1 MKTCKKSVLA
11 LSIQASLLA
20 AAMGLS
26 PALLAQESDKDQAV
40 EETKLE
46 RIMVTAQKRVQSTQ
60 EVPISIATLSGEK
73 FDALFAGG
81 EDIQALSGKIPGLYA
96 ESSNG
101 RAAPRFYI
109 RGLGN
114 TDFDLAA
121 SQPVSVIMDDV
132 VMENVILKSFP
143 LFDVAQAEV
152 IRGPQGTLFGRNTT
166 AGIVKFSSV
175 KPTQDFEAYTKATVG
190 SFGTI
195 NVEGAAGGGLTDELS
210 ARISLMNQNRDDYVD
225 NGFTGEKDFT
235 GGHDEK
241 AGRLQFLYDT
251 DAFSALLNVHGRKLD
266 GTSSLF
272 RANVL
277 TQGSNELN
285 ENYDR
290 DTVYYDKG
298 DGNFQK
304 YDNSG
309 ASLTLEFDLGGMTLT
324 SITAQE
330 NADGKGK
337 GDIDGGYVIDTN
349 FDGVAEET
357 GPGFIPF
364 DAVTEDQLNDLEQF
378 TQEFRLASDTT
389 EALEWQVGAFYFDSS
404 FGVTS
409 IDGFFGATTVYHG
422 NESWAVFGQTT
433 YNLTDRWDITGG
445 IRYTYDE
452 KTFSVGQQNVDGFAL
467 VVGAASI
474 QDYDPIKVDDGQV
487 SWELSS
493 NYRLTDST
501 SLFGRFASG
510 FRAQSIQGRDVAFEK
525 APSVAESETITSFEV
540 GAKSDLLDDS
550 LRLNGA
556 LFYYTIDDIQ
566 LSAIGGETQGNQLIN
581 ADKGVGY
588 GFEVDAEWRATKSLV
603 LGGGFSYNNTELKDQ
618 NLLVAPCG
626 SGACT
631 PTDQPGGG
639 GLVFIDGNPFPQA
652 PETIL
657 TVNARYDIPVSTGEI
672 YLYGDVARQGETN
685 LFLYESAEY
694 RTNGNFEAGLRIGYL
709 NFDNDYE
716 VALFGRNITDEDNLK
731 GAIDFN
737 NLTGFVNEPRIIGVE
752 FKKNFF

>member
-26 PALLAQESDKDQAV
+26 PALLAQESDKDQAA

-143 LFDVAQAEV
+143 LFDIQQAEV

-190 SFGTI
+190 SYGTI

-210 ARISLMNQNRDDYVD
+210 ARISLMNQNRDDYVN

-272 RANVL
+272 RANIL
-277 TQGSNELN
+277 TPGSNELN
-285 ENYDR
+285 DNYDR
-290 DTVYYDKG
+290 DTVYYDDG

-304 YDNSG
+304 YDNFG
-309 ASLTLEFDLGGMTLT
+309 ASLTLEFDIDGMTLT

-337 GDIDGGYVIDTN
+337 GDIDGGTP
-349 FDGVAEET
+349 A
-357 GPGFIPF
+357 GPGVVPF
-364 DAVTEDQLNDLEQF
+364 QAVTEDQLDDLEQF
-378 TQEFRLASDTT
+378 TQEIRLASDTT

-422 NESWAVFGQTT
+422 NESWAVFGQST

-452 KTFSVGQQNVDGFAL
+452 KTFWVGQQNVDGFAL
-467 VVGAASI
+467 TIGAASI

-493 NYRLTDST
+493 NYRLTDTT
-501 SLFGRFASG
+501 SVFGRVASG
-510 FRAQSIQGRDVAFEK
+510 FRAQSIQGRDVAFE
-525 APSVAESETITSFEV
+525 APPSVADSETITSVEI

-566 LSAIGGETQGNQLIN
+566 LSAIGGETQGNQLLN
-581 ADKGVGY
+581 ADKGTGY

-603 LGGGFSYNNTELKDQ
+603 VGGGFSYNNTELKDQ

-626 SGACT
+626 SGMCT
-631 PTDQPGGG
+631 PTNPSNGD

-657 TVNARYDIPVSTGEI
+657 TVNARYDIPVSTGEVYI
-672 YLYGDVARQGETN
+672 YGDVARQGETN